1 MAPLYAQLWCSSPLL
16 QLSSAHTLTVQ
27 CAPAAS
33 LLNLQDGYTPLLLA
47 CQQGHTE
54 VVRQLLDRGAKVD
67 ATNKA
72 RPRCWLAFALTAP
85 WRHVLRAAHPWS

>member
-27 CAPAAS
+27 CAPAS
-33 LLNLQDGYTPLLLA
+33 LLNLQDGQTPLLLA

-54 VVRQLLDRGAKVD
+54 VAQLLLDRGAKVD
-67 ATNKA
+67 AADKA
-72 RPRCWLAFALTAP
+72 RRSCWLACALPAP
-85 WRHVLRAAHPWS
+85 